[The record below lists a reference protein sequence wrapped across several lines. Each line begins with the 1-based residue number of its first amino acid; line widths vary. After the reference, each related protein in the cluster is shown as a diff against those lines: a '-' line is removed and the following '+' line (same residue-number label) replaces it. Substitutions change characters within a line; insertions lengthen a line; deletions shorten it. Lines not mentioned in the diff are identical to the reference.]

1 MLTHRYLGVGV
12 GALMLLWCLSG
23 VVMLFVHW
31 PEVRED
37 QRVAGLAAIGGAACC
52 RFGATIGDAQT
63 VEAARVES
71 AAGRPVLRLDGQ
83 VVIDLTT
90 GAPVEAF
97 SAADARAISQA
108 FAPGAAI
115 AAVTAVDSDQWT
127 VTGYFNA
134 RRPFWRVR
142 LGDPART
149 ELYVSA
155 KTGEVSQRTTA
166 AGRLLN
172 WAGAIPHWLYPAVLR
187 AHTKLWAQ
195 VVIWT
200 SVLGTFLTLAGLYLG
215 LVAWRPAGDGRAS
228 PYRGLMTWHHLTG
241 LATGILTLTWVVS
254 GLLSM
259 NPWGL
264 LGSGPDKGAARLAGG
279 AHAFAEVREALTA
292 AVTARPDAR
301 QIRTAPFAGSLYL
314 MADGERL
321 DARGRRAALSAAE
334 LALALERL
342 GPVAAQDTIAEEDA
356 YYFAHHAP
364 VTLPV
369 RRVVLTDGTRYYLD
383 PGSGEVLQV
392 LDAPARGYRWLHLGL
407 HRLDIIPGLRQGA
420 GWAAAMVILLAG
432 VTLGVGLGVWLA
444 WRRAMHDLAGW
455 RRNRLP
461 SR

>member
-31 PEVRED
+31 PQVRED
-37 QRVAGLAAIGGAACC
+37 QRVAGLATIGGSACC
-52 RFGATIGDAQT
+52 RFGATTSDAQT

-71 AAGRPVLRLDGQ
+71 AAGRPVLRVDGQ
-83 VVIDLTT
+83 VIDLTT
-90 GAPVEAF
+90 GAPAGAF
-97 SAADARAISQA
+97 SAADARTIAQA
-108 FAPGAAI
+108 FAPDADV
-115 AAVTAVDSDQWT
+115 AAVTAVARDQWT

-142 LGDPART
+142 LADAART
-149 ELYVSA
+149 DLYVSA
-155 KTGEVSQRTTA
+155 RTGEVSQQTTQ
-166 AGRLLN
+166 AGRVLN
-172 WAGAIPHWLYPAVLR
+172 WAGAIPHWLYPSVLR
-187 AHTKLWAQ
+187 AHAKLWAQ

-215 LVAWRPAGDGRAS
+215 LVAWRPAGDRRVS

-241 LATGILTLTWVVS
+241 LATGVLTLTWVLS
-254 GLLSM
+254 GLFSM

-264 LGSGPDKGAARLAGG
+264 LESRPDKGAARLAGD
-279 AHAFAEVREALTA
+279 AHTFAQVRQALTA
-292 AVTARPDAR
+292 AVTARPGAR
-301 QIRTAPFAGSLYL
+301 QIRTAPFAGTLYL

-321 DARGRRAALSAAE
+321 DAQGRPAALSAAG
-334 LALALERL
+334 LALGAERL
-342 GPVAAQDTIAEEDA
+342 GSVAVQETIAEEDA

-383 PGSGEVLQV
+383 THSGEVLRV
-392 LDAPARGYRWLHLGL
+392 LDAAARGYRWLHLGL
-407 HRLDIIPGLRQGA
+407 HRLDMVPGLRQGA

-444 WRRAMHDLAGW
+444 WRRAMQDLAGW
-455 RRNRLP
+455 RRNRPP